1 MGECKAK
8 PIQTNLGT
16 FMHNK
21 TYSGIILA
29 YSGIFRNLYYP
40 EIFKTVAYPVLLHLQ
55 NQNHI
60 QNLSIFTTLLHSEPH
75 YIQSAGIFRALS
87 HIYSEAVVVSSRG
100 SYAM

>member
-75 YIQSAGIFRALS
+75 YIQNAGIFRALP